1 MYGSLREE
9 LEGTQM
15 DEEAAHRLVER
26 SNRNGDEVPA
36 TFRFEDPFDTDFWE
50 AVSIQVSRTKKSGL
64 SEPLEPTACHVTC
77 YGLCRT

>member
-9 LEGTQM
+9 PEGAM

-36 TFRFEDPFDTDFWE
+36 TFRFEDPFDTDFWD
-50 AVSIQVSRTKKSGL
+50 AVSVHKKIL
-64 SEPLEPTACHVTC
+64 A
-77 YGLCRT
+77 